1 MREFNR
7 HRSQFMQHLRHTQI
21 VLHREKATKQ
31 QIEWKKSVD
40 GRIVANFDRFF
51 LGFSIRKLTLSRQ
64 IFNHFIVWGKILVW
78 RE

>member
-40 GRIVANFDRFF
+40 GRIVANFYFI
-51 LGFSIRKLTLSRQ
+51 FSIRKLTLSRQ